1 MKNKLKIITLIMVM
15 TIMLVNFSGCSGDDR
30 VQLNVYNWGD
40 YIDKTVL
47 DDFEQE
53 YNIAVN
59 YEEFA
64 TNEDMYIKLKQ
75 GGTNYDVAIPSD
87 YMIEKMIKEDMLE
100 KIDFNNIT
108 NYKEIDKKFKDLV
121 FDPKNEYSVPYL
133 WGTVGIVYNSEV
145 IKEDIDSW
153 DVLWDEKYKGQI
165 LMLDSSRDSIGI
177 ALKKLGYSFNSKN
190 KDQLEKAKQELI
202 KQRPLVLAYVID
214 EGKDKML
221 SGEASIGVFWS
232 GDAMVLADENPNLK
246 YVVPKEGS
254 NLWFD
259 SMIIPKGSKHKKE
272 AELFINYMTGKDIA
286 KKTADYIMY
295 YTPNTETEKML
306 DVVYPTFEELKDCE
320 IFRDPGDFVEQ
331 YDRIWTEVLA
341 R

>member
-1 MKNKLKIITLIMVM
+1 MKKNVKLVTCMVLLM
-15 TIMLVNFSGCSGDDR
+15 MVTMIFSSCKSDDK

-40 YIDKTVL
+40 YIKKSVL
-47 DDFEQE
+47 EDFEKE
-53 YNIAVN
+53 YNISIN

-75 GGTNYDVAIPSD
+75 GGTNYDVVIPSD

-100 KIDFNNIT
+100 KIDMKNIT
-108 NYKEIDKKFKDLV
+108 NYKEIDENLKNLV

-133 WGTVGIVYNSEV
+133 WGTVGIVYNSKV
-145 IKEDIDSW
+145 IKEKVNSW
-153 DVLWDEKYKGQI
+153 DILWDEKYKDQI

-190 KDQLEKAKQELI
+190 EKELAEAKQELI
-202 KQRPLVLAYVID
+202 KQRPLVLAYVVD

-221 SGEASIGVFWS
+221 SGEATIGVFWS
-232 GDAMVLADENPNLK
+232 GDAMVLAAENPDLK

-259 SMIIPKGSKHKKE
+259 SMVIPKGSKHKKE
-272 AELFINYMTGKDIA
+272 AELFINYLSQKDVA
-286 KKTADYIMY
+286 KKTAEYIMY
-295 YTPNTETEKML
+295 YTPNVETKKML
-306 DVVYPTFEELKDCE
+306 GIEYPSLEQLNHCE
-320 IFRDPGDFVEQ
+320 IFRDPGEFIKN

-341 R
+341 Q